1 MAGRARRVSEAHAR
15 PAGWGLD
22 HDTATSSSSEPAAL
36 CPNHSQNKAS
46 TDQSAGGSGSCVLSG
61 REVRAG

>member
-1 MAGRARRVSEAHAR
+1 MAGWARRVSEAHVR
-15 PAGWGLD
+15 PAGRGLD

-36 CPNHSQNKAS
+36 CPSHSHNEAS
-46 TDQSAGGSGSCVLSG
+46 TDQSAGGSGSCALSG